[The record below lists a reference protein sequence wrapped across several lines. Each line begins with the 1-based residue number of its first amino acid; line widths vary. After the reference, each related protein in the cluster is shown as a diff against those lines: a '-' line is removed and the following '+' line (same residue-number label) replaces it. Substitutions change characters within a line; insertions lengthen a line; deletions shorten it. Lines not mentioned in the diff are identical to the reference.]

1 MSKNIALVLSG
12 GGARG
17 IAHIGVINVLKK
29 YGFKINAISGTS
41 MGALVGGVYCCN
53 QLNELQNWL
62 ENANIQQAIKILDYS
77 FSAPG
82 FIKGDKLMKKI
93 NTFLLIDE
101 IEQLPIPFTANA
113 TNMTNDEEVVFR
125 YGNLSHAIRSSISIP
140 SVFTPVID
148 GEKVIVDGGLL
159 NNIPINRVQKSKD
172 DLVFAV
178 NVNSSIPISKD
189 YQSIMF
195 KDKKSEN
202 IYLDKIDKIRSH
214 FETFIKYK
222 TKTNNKISQYELI
235 DQSIHMLISEV
246 SKNIIKS
253 NPPDVLIEIP
263 RQICGTFDFLK
274 AEQIIKVGELATEKK
289 LKELRLI

>member
-29 YGFKINAISGTS
+29 HGFNINAISGTS

-53 QLNELQNWL
+53 ELDELQKWL
-62 ENANIQQAIKILDYS
+62 ENATIQDAIKILDYS

-93 NTFLLIDE
+93 NSFLLIDE
-101 IEQLPIPFTANA
+101 IEQLPIPYTANA
-113 TNMTNDEEVVFR
+113 TNMTNNGEVVFR
-125 YGNLSHAIRSSISIP
+125 SGNLSHAIRSSISIP

-148 GEKVIVDGGLL
+148 GEKVLVDGGLK
-159 NNIPINRVQKSKD
+159 NNIPINRIQKSKG

-178 NVNSSIPISKD
+178 CVNSSNPISKD

-202 IYLDKIDKIRSH
+202 TYLKKINKLRSH
-214 FETFIKYK
+214 FETIIKSK
-222 TKTNNKISQYELI
+222 SKSNNKIGQYELI
-235 DQSIHMLISEV
+235 DKSIHMLISEV
-246 SKNIIKS
+246 SKKIIES

-274 AEQIIKVGELATEKK
+274 AKQIIKVGELATEKK
-289 LKELRLI
+289 LIELKMI

>member
-77 FSAPG
+77 FSDPG

>member
-29 YGFKINAISGTS
+29 YGFKINATSGTS

-62 ENANIQQAIKILDYS
+62 ENANMQQAIKILDYS

-113 TNMTNDEEVVFR
+113 TNMTNDKEVVFR

-148 GEKVIVDGGLL
+148 GEKVLVDGGLI

-202 IYLDKIDKIRSH
+202 IYLDKIDKIKSH

-222 TKTNNKISQYELI
+222 TKTNNKISQYEII

-246 SKNIIKS
+246 SKKIIES

-274 AEQIIKVGELATEKK
+274 AKRIIKIGELATEKK

>member
-62 ENANIQQAIKILDYS
+62 ENANIQQTIKILDYS

-235 DQSIHMLISEV
+235 DQSIHMLISEM